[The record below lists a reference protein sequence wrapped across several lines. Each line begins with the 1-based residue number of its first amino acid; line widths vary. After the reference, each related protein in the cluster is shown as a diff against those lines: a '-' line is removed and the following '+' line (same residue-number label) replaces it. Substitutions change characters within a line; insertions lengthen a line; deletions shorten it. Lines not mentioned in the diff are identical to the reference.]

1 VAILGLLW
9 HQAPHVGLGG
19 EHVGD
24 LGEEGGAHQ
33 QAKSVR
39 LEDPALVNVVLEGE
53 CLDHGSNGVGVDHSA
68 AHDCRRVDPLL

>member
-1 VAILGLLW
+1 MAILGLLW

-39 LEDPALVNVVLEGE
+39 LKGKIRNLPTARI
-53 CLDHGSNGVGVDHSA
+53 S
-68 AHDCRRVDPLL
+68 

>member
-1 VAILGLLW
+1 MAILGLLW

-33 QAKSVR
+33 QAESVR
-39 LEDPALVNVVLEGE
+39 LKGE
-53 CLDHGSNGVGVDHSA
+53 IRILHA
-68 AHDCRRVDPLL
+68 AQIS

>member
-1 VAILGLLW
+1 MAILGLLW

-39 LEDPALVNVVLEGE
+39 LKRRNKNST
-53 CLDHGSNGVGVDHSA
+53 HGSDFITTH
-68 AHDCRRVDPLL
+68 